1 MRTIPL
7 IVLAAVQPAA
17 APARPTSDPLDATG
31 PVNRVAASPLRGVT
45 VLTGDPAATHRF
57 FIDAMGMTATPAEP
71 VPVAQVRSIGLRGS
85 LRAVTYRRSA
95 SGDAATV
102 RAIAVSATLPVLRPR
117 HDALASGG
125 LAMGMPV
132 HGQAAREARVTRA
145 GFRSAVG
152 VTRMTLPRPG
162 GVPYTVEEIH
172 YQAPD
177 GVLVLGIDRGD
188 MKPVGQVDAASGIGG
203 PAYSSIVVADL
214 DGTARFLKTVLG
226 YEMRRDAAFTSA
238 GSKGGLGLPD
248 GTRFAFQQWFAP
260 GSATGYV
267 IVMKMLDRPVM
278 RTSAAPRRG
287 IAMWSFDIAD
297 LAAAEARA
305 KSAGAR
311 IASRPT
317 PAAPSLVVAM
327 PDGFLVE
334 LTPRK
339 GTGS

>member
-7 IVLAAVQPAA
+7 IVLAVVQPAA

-31 PVNRVAASPLRGVT
+31 PVNPVAASPLRGVT

-102 RAIAVSATLPVLRPR
+102 RAIAVPVTLPVLRPH
-117 HDALASGG
+117 HDALVSGG

-162 GVPYTVEEIH
+162 GTPYTVEEIH

-177 GVLVLGIDRGD
+177 GVLVL
-188 MKPVGQVDAASGIGG
+188 GG

-214 DGTARFLKTVLG
+214 DGTARFLKSVLG
-226 YEMRRDAAFTSA
+226 YEMRRNAAFTSA

-267 IVMKMLDRPVM
+267 IVMKMLDRPVV
-278 RTSAAPRRG
+278 RTSRAPRRG

-297 LAAAEARA
+297 LAAAETRA
-305 KSAGAR
+305 KSIGAR

-317 PAAPSLVVAM
+317 PAAPSLVLAM

-334 LTPRK
+334 LTARK